1 MKRNEIEEKYKWDL
15 TQIISDENELKALIS
30 EIEQGIK
37 KIKTFETKLGDR
49 DCLLAYLCF
58 DSELGAKMNKVY
70 TYIFLQKVVDLSNA
84 KWLEYS
90 NLADILY
97 TKYLEAVS
105 FASTEICAI
114 ESDKLLKMSE
124 EEDFKDFDRILKN
137 AIEQK
142 PHILSKAEEK
152 IMSRLSSFTDFNS
165 VYQNLND
172 VELKFGKVVVDGKK
186 EEITH
191 SKYQTL
197 LRNQNQEVRT
207 KTYNNMHKTYGQYN
221 LTLSQNYINRLRYEN
236 FVSKQRNFK
245 SAFQMACF
253 EEEVDTK
260 IFHSLISVLEKNLA
274 TFQDFLRAK
283 KQKLGLKDFYLS
295 DLYVNASNSVERTY
309 EVEDM
314 VNLVVRALSPLGKEY
329 CEVVKNSIEKKW
341 VDVFPNDFK
350 ESGAFE
356 TSCGIGI
363 PYVMLNFENNYNGVS
378 TFAHEIGH
386 ALHSYYT
393 EKTQP
398 YAKQQYAIFVAEVAS
413 TVNELLLNHYMK
425 NSATSKEEK
434 QYFIED
440 LLTEFTAAVFYQ
452 SLYGEFEY
460 KINKQIGE
468 DKPVTYE
475 TLNKTF
481 SRLLGK
487 YYGKDVKKSRYAK
500 FGWSRIPHFYR
511 PFYVYKYATSLLV
524 SVLISHKILTDGE
537 PFVKKYIEFL
547 KGGSSLTP
555 VELLKICDI
564 DVTKEETF
572 EQAFDV
578 YKSLVE
584 EYKKI

>member
-1 MKRNEIEEKYKWDL
+1 
-15 TQIISDENELKALIS
+15 
-30 EIEQGIK
+30 
-37 KIKTFETKLGDR
+37 
-49 DCLLAYLCF
+49 
-58 DSELGAKMNKVY
+58 
-70 TYIFLQKVVDLSNA
+70 
-84 KWLEYS
+84 
-90 NLADILY
+90 
-97 TKYLEAVS
+97 
-105 FASTEICAI
+105 
-114 ESDKLLKMSE
+114 
-124 EEDFKDFDRILKN
+124 
-137 AIEQK
+137 
-142 PHILSKAEEK
+142 
-152 IMSRLSSFTDFNS
+152 
-165 VYQNLND
+165 
-172 VELKFGKVVVDGKK
+172 
-186 EEITH
+186 
-191 SKYQTL
+191 
-197 LRNQNQEVRT
+197 
-207 KTYNNMHKTYGQYN
+207 
-221 LTLSQNYINRLRYEN
+221 
-236 FVSKQRNFK
+236 
-245 SAFQMACF
+245 
-253 EEEVDTK
+253 
-260 IFHSLISVLEKNLA
+260 
-274 TFQDFLRAK
+274 
-283 KQKLGLKDFYLS
+283 
-295 DLYVNASNSVERTY
+295 
-309 EVEDM
+309 
-314 VNLVVRALSPLGKEY
+314 
-329 CEVVKNSIEKKW
+329 
-341 VDVFPNDFK
+341 
-350 ESGAFE
+350 
-356 TSCGIGI
+356 
-363 PYVMLNFENNYNGVS
+363 
-378 TFAHEIGH
+378 
-386 ALHSYYT
+386 
-393 EKTQP
+393 
-398 YAKQQYAIFVAEVAS
+398 
-413 TVNELLLNHYMK
+413 MK